1 MNDFIPL
8 AVMGI
13 GSVEM
18 AFTCEPKGEIV
29 GRSYLLENNKPIYC
43 NLEWKV

>member
-8 AVMGI
+8 AVMGV

-18 AFTCEPKGEIV
+18 VFTREPKGDIV
-29 GRSYLLENNKPIYC
+29 GGLSLLDNNKP
-43 NLEWKV
+43 

>member
-18 AFTCEPKGEIV
+18 SFTCNSNGDIV
-29 GRSYLLENNKPIYC
+29 GKLSLLNNNKHMHFT
-43 NLEWKV
+43 